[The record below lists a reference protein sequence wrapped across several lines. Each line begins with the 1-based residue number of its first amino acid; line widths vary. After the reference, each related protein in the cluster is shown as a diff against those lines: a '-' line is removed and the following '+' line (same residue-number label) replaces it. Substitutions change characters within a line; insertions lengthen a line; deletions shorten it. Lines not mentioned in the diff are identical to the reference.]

1 MTLDNI
7 REKEIL
13 PKGPEDET
21 IPTQIAKLDQHAE
34 FLTSQL
40 NALQQELSEL
50 SGDRERLLARAR
62 EVHVYEDP
70 DYRLV
75 DVPVFPKKHVDVE
88 ALKRLAP
95 DKHALIINNLTSK
108 AQDKLKEQMAK
119 IQVSVAQSDVKA
131 VISDKALLA
140 QIIPEPTTPIGW
152 NVSVVKKK
160 Q

>member
-1 MTLDNI
+1 MLDNI

-40 NALQQELSEL
+40 NALQRELSEL

-62 EVHVYEDP
+62 EVHVSEDS